1 MKTKL
6 SSLFISISCS
16 FYVLILCWF
25 AYAYQNGAIDPGLFF
40 NSDAL
45 FFPSLFKNIFLEGKH
60 FADWV
65 LPPSAYLFP
74 DAILYAIAY
83 VLNKN
88 VFSQILIFAILQSVL
103 FFYLIS
109 VLLSIFI
116 RRSDA
121 ISFSALI
128 SSNIIL
134 LGLYSADPYGFSF
147 IDVFHFGSLLSF
159 IILTV
164 LLLKYHLATSTKG
177 KYYVGVMTVFVATFS
192 VLSDRIILVQFVAP
206 ILLIGIY
213 FSFTGTKSKEILKF
227 GMLLIVGY
235 PLAIIIGKLFL
246 PEMGSLDSGIG
257 FGSISNKLTMLA
269 TWAINRP
276 WLIQISTTLVPIS
289 IFVALLYLHQ
299 NRKDI
304 DQRAAQKRLVALLIL
319 VSAVLMLLVT
329 GLSDRDFTSRY
340 LLPCFFLA
348 PVFLFVLLNDKKS
361 KVLVF
366 VLCCST
372 CLAVLANPEKEKTQV
387 QFYTSYPEFVR
398 CVDALAHKHGV
409 SRGIAQ
415 YWDAIPLHVFSNAGL
430 NVVPVIDDGSPMR
443 FEYNTSEFSGEFSF
457 VVIDNNATGIYKISR
472 TAIEGRLSK
481 KPFEYQCYDK
491 TVLIFNKETITLP
504 RQSALSDLRNSAL
517 ESFVKN
523 PRALLIMAQEE
534 SGKNNHESA
543 ARLLTEAIILL
554 RQSGAKDETVRYY
567 ESVKEKNSVGKNDW
581 IY

>member
-164 LLLKYHLATSTKG
+164 LLLKYLSATSTEG

-192 VLSDRIILVQFVAP
+192 VLSDRIILVQFIAC
-206 ILLIGIY
+206 
-213 FSFTGTKSKEILKF
+213 
-227 GMLLIVGY
+227 
-235 PLAIIIGKLFL
+235 
-246 PEMGSLDSGIG
+246 
-257 FGSISNKLTMLA
+257 
-269 TWAINRP
+269 
-276 WLIQISTTLVPIS
+276 
-289 IFVALLYLHQ
+289 LLYTSPSP
-299 NRKDI
+299 RD
-304 DQRAAQKRLVALLIL
+304 RQKSRMPS
-319 VSAVLMLLVT
+319 SA
-329 GLSDRDFTSRY
+329 
-340 LLPCFFLA
+340 
-348 PVFLFVLLNDKKS
+348 
-361 KVLVF
+361 
-366 VLCCST
+366 
-372 CLAVLANPEKEKTQV
+372 
-387 QFYTSYPEFVR
+387 
-398 CVDALAHKHGV
+398 
-409 SRGIAQ
+409 
-415 YWDAIPLHVFSNAGL
+415 
-430 NVVPVIDDGSPMR
+430 
-443 FEYNTSEFSGEFSF
+443 
-457 VVIDNNATGIYKISR
+457 
-472 TAIEGRLSK
+472 
-481 KPFEYQCYDK
+481 
-491 TVLIFNKETITLP
+491 
-504 RQSALSDLRNSAL
+504 
-517 ESFVKN
+517 
-523 PRALLIMAQEE
+523 
-534 SGKNNHESA
+534 
-543 ARLLTEAIILL
+543 
-554 RQSGAKDETVRYY
+554 
-567 ESVKEKNSVGKNDW
+567 
-581 IY
+581 

>member
-1 MKTKL
+1 ML
-6 SSLFISISCS
+6 
-16 FYVLILCWF
+16 VLCWF
-25 AYAYQNGAIDPGLFF
+25 AYAYLNGAIDQGLFF

-74 DAILYAIAY
+74 DAILYTIAY

-103 FFYLIS
+103 FFFLVS
-109 VLLSIFI
+109 VLLSFFI

-159 IILTV
+159 LILTV
-164 LLLKYHLATSTKG
+164 LSLKYLSATSTKG
-177 KYYVGVMTVFVATFS
+177 KYYIGGLTVFLATCS

-213 FSFTGTKSKEILKF
+213 FSRTGAKSKEILKF
-227 GMLLIVGY
+227 GMLLVICY
-235 PLAIIIGKLFL
+235 PLAIIIGKIFL
-246 PEMGSLDSGIG
+246 PETGSLDSGIG
-257 FGSISNKLTMLA
+257 FGSVSNKLMMLV

-276 WLIQISTTLVPIS
+276 WLIQFSITLVPVS
-289 IFVALLYLHQ
+289 IFVALLFLHQ
-299 NRKDI
+299 NRKDEG
-304 DQRAAQKRLVALLIL
+304 QRSAQKRLIALLII
-319 VSAVLMLLVT
+319 VSAALILLVT
-329 GLSDRDFTSRY
+329 GLSERDFTSRY

-348 PVFLFVLLNDKKS
+348 PVFLFILLNDKKY

-372 CLAVLANPEKEKTQV
+372 CLAVLANPSKGKKPV
-387 QFYTSYPEFVR
+387 QLYTSYPEFVR
-398 CVDALAHKHGV
+398 CVDALAQKHGV

-443 FEYNTSEFSGEFSF
+443 FAYNTSEFSGEFSF
-457 VVIDNNATGIYKISR
+457 AVIDNNAAGIYKISK
-472 TAIEGRLSK
+472 TAIERRLSK

-491 TVLIFNKETITLP
+491 TVLIFNQESISLP

-523 PRALLIMAQEE
+523 PRALLIMAQAE
-534 SGKNNHESA
+534 SGKGNHEAA
-543 ARLLTEAIILL
+543 ARLFTEAISLL
-554 RQSGAKDETVRYY
+554 RESGARDETVRYY
-567 ESVKEKNSVGKNDW
+567 ESVKEKNSVGK
-581 IY
+581 

>member
-1 MKTKL
+1 
-6 SSLFISISCS
+6 
-16 FYVLILCWF
+16 
-25 AYAYQNGAIDPGLFF
+25 
-40 NSDAL
+40 
-45 FFPSLFKNIFLEGKH
+45 
-60 FADWV
+60 
-65 LPPSAYLFP
+65 
-74 DAILYAIAY
+74 
-83 VLNKN
+83 
-88 VFSQILIFAILQSVL
+88 
-103 FFYLIS
+103 
-109 VLLSIFI
+109 
-116 RRSDA
+116 
-121 ISFSALI
+121 
-128 SSNIIL
+128 
-134 LGLYSADPYGFSF
+134 
-147 IDVFHFGSLLSF
+147 
-159 IILTV
+159 
-164 LLLKYHLATSTKG
+164 
-177 KYYVGVMTVFVATFS
+177 
-192 VLSDRIILVQFVAP
+192 
-206 ILLIGIY
+206 
-213 FSFTGTKSKEILKF
+213 
-227 GMLLIVGY
+227 
-235 PLAIIIGKLFL
+235 
-246 PEMGSLDSGIG
+246 
-257 FGSISNKLTMLA
+257 LTMLA

-304 DQRAAQKRLVALLIL
+304 DQRAAQKRLVALLIV

-554 RQSGAKDETVRYY
+554 MQSGAKDETVRYY